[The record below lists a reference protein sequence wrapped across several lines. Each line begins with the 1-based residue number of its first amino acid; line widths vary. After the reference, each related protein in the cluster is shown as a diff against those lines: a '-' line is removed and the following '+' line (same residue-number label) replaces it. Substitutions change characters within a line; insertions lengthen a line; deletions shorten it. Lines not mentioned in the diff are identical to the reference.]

1 MQYYNST
8 KRIASYGFGAKV
20 NYFHETS
27 NCFALTGDIFQ
38 PEVNGVQ
45 ELIEAYKQAVNKVE
59 ASGPTSY
66 AETIEAVMNRAEG
79 S

>member
-45 ELIEAYKQAVNKVE
+45 ELIEAYK
-59 ASGPTSY
+59 
-66 AETIEAVMNRAEG
+66 
-79 S
+79 